1 MGKKYKQA
9 ILGTVAATALVA
21 GGAAPALA
29 EESALATD
37 GLARVEA
44 DAAGKSSVDALAEA
58 DAAQGMFSYDQT
70 TITPNSVIRSVFA
83 KATAAL
89 CGATVDF
96 AFDNPLQWKL
106 TVSGFVDNGFTAT
119 VDELA
124 SESAVEQVMTCSC
137 GGNPADGAAIITA
150 EVKGIPITHLLD
162 KAEAR
167 SGANAV
173 TFVSS
178 DGTELT
184 IPLGYLVGRHA
195 VISYEINDEDLSAS
209 VGGNNQLWMTRTPAN
224 YFIRDIVE
232 VRIAKEDV
240 APAAPGEDMEF
251 PNSPN
256 VGILSSS
263 ISEDA
268 S

>member
-1 MGKKYKQA
+1 MGKKYKQVV
-9 ILGTVAATALVA
+9 LGTIAATTLVA

-29 EESALATD
+29 EEPLFSAD
-37 GLARVEA
+37 RPA
-44 DAAGKSSVDALAEA
+44 DAEA
-58 DAAQGMFSYDQT
+58 DAASSLSGTAFTEADAVQGTFSYDQT
-70 TITPNSVIRSVFA
+70 TITPNAVIRSAFA

-96 AFDNPLQWKL
+96 VFDNPLQWQL
-106 TVSGFVDNGFTAT
+106 TVSGFVDNAFTAT

-150 EVKGIPITHLLD
+150 DVKGIPITHLLD
-162 KAEAR
+162 KAEAQP
-167 SGANAV
+167 GANAV

-232 VRIAKEDV
+232 VRIEKKDV
-240 APAAPGEDMEF
+240 APAAPGEEMEF

-256 VGILSSS
+256 VGILGSS